1 MFFSVLCGIIYV
13 HYGLMIEAV
22 EYWLFFLLFLVLPT
36 YIVKGLFSELT
47 LAWGNGV
54 EAEDGML

>member
-1 MFFSVLCGIIYV
+1 M